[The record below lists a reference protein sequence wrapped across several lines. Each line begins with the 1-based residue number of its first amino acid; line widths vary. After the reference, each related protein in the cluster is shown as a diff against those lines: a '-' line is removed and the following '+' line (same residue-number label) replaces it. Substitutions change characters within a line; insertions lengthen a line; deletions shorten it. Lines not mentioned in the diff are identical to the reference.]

1 MAIIIRTVQNISTSH
16 TNITLPVPGYD
27 SSKFP
32 VVIIY
37 GTTVDLFTV
46 MSGDQLEAIQT
57 TLNEYV
63 SAGQLD
69 IIATVDTTTFNPVGG
84 GGSSGVSSV
93 NSITGAVTLAA
104 GSNVTITPS
113 GSTLTIAS
121 SGGSGITALTG
132 DVTAS
137 GSGSVAATVVSAG
150 SGTGAFSAGAL
161 TIASIKGSANPLIIT
176 SASDAINAIEFQDI
190 EGNPILHINTL
201 NRRVGINTT
210 TPSQPLEV
218 DGNVAIDGQLAMGSA
233 APSGA
238 CLIDMINPYT
248 GLGLTVLTDAQ
259 MAAVTPNRMGNILWN
274 STANALY
281 ANNGT
286 TWAAVGGGG
295 SSTPNTA
302 QGTLTSAV
310 TTSST
315 SFVSTGLT
323 VTLAASTATSPLLIM
338 VSSAAQTFG
347 ADSGYFTIFRDD
359 TTNIASPAVS
369 LQKTAC
375 NSLVPMAFQTLY
387 TPGDTASH
395 TYTVYMESMKGDVL
409 QFGATGYLGEVQCR
423 ITVVDLSA

>member
-1 MAIIIRTVQNISTSH
+1 MANA
-16 TNITLPVPGYD
+16 D
-27 SSKFP
+27 SSFNTLRFDAVTQKLQY
-32 VVIIY
+32 VVGSAWVDVPTAAGGVTSVT
-37 GTTVDLFTV
+37 GTTH
-46 MSGDQLEAIQT
+46 QI
-57 TLNEYV
+57 
-63 SAGQLD
+63 
-69 IIATVDTTTFNPVGG
+69 
-84 GGSSGVSSV
+84 VSSP
-93 NSITGAVTLAA
+93 STGAVVL
-104 GSNVTITPS
+104 SLPS
-113 GSTLTIAS
+113 VIAPAVDSAQAFNFTEADGLTSVLDISTT
-121 SGGSGITALTG
+121 
-132 DVTAS
+132 
-137 GSGSVAATVVSAG
+137 
-150 SGTGAFSAGAL
+150 
-161 TIASIKGSANPLIIT
+161 
-176 SASDAINAIEFQDI
+176 
-190 EGNPILHINTL
+190 

-218 DGNVAIDGQLAMGSA
+218 NGNVAIDGQLVMGGGS
-233 APSGA
+233 PSGA
-238 CLIDMINPYT
+238 CLIDMNNIYV

-338 VSSAAQTFG
+338 VSSTAQTTG
-347 ADSGYFTIFRDD
+347 SDRGYFTIFRDY
-359 TTNIASPAVS
+359 TTNIASPTTY
-369 LQKTAC
+369 LQETAC

-395 TYTVYMESMKGDVL
+395 TYTVYMESAKADAL
-409 QFGATGYLGEVQCR
+409 QFNQAGNFGGQCQ